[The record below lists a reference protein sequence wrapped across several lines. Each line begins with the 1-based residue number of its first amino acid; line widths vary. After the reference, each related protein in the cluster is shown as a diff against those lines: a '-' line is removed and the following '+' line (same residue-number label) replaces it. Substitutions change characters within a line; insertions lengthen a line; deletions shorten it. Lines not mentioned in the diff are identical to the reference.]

1 MKNTLKKITLSV
13 FAFGTLSAAAQKVA
27 HISLDSLVVLMPET
41 KTVKGM
47 AEGYLADLK
56 KAVGSME
63 SELQTKYNDYLANEA
78 TMSELVK
85 NTKQQELQSLQ
96 TRIQDFNQQAEADY
110 RKKYGELTAPIM
122 DKAKKAIEM
131 VAKEGGYKYVL
142 DTSSGNVLYSEA
154 ADDIIG
160 AVKKKLDTMPPANIP
175 GTGGVKD
182 PKPAPTKTNTPPKA
196 GGK

>member
-1 MKNTLKKITLSV
+1 MKNPIRKIALIA
-13 FAFGTLSAAAQKVA
+13 FAFGALTSAAQKVA

-96 TRIQDFNQQAEADY
+96 TRIQDF
-110 RKKYGELTAPIM
+110 
-122 DKAKKAIEM
+122 
-131 VAKEGGYKYVL
+131 
-142 DTSSGNVLYSEA
+142 
-154 ADDIIG
+154 
-160 AVKKKLDTMPPANIP
+160 
-175 GTGGVKD
+175 
-182 PKPAPTKTNTPPKA
+182 
-196 GGK
+196 